1 MVKSS
6 RVVSKNFG
14 SIIKFSR
21 ENKNLSL
28 KELEDKTGISASYIN
43 RLENGERQ
51 APSVP
56 IASELADALELDL
69 AMLLDVCNNKSKSD
83 DLISIAELLLM
94 NDFKINGVNIGKE
107 AKELIVS
114 LIEKIINA
122 EWDVDTKMQDV
133 YEIGILIDAYKRA
146 YKND

>member
-1 MVKSS
+1 MAKSA

-56 IASELADALELDL
+56 IASELADALDLDL
-69 AMLLDVCNNKSKSD
+69 SMLLDACNSKSD
-83 DLISIAELLLM
+83 DIKSVAELLLT
-94 NDFKINGVNIGKE
+94 NDFTINGSIIGKE
-107 AKELIVS
+107 AKELLVS
-114 LIEKIINA
+114 LIEKIICA
-122 EWDVDTKMQDV
+122 EWNDKMQEI
-133 YEIGILIDAYKRA
+133 YEISILIDAYKKA
-146 YKND
+146 L

>member
-1 MVKSS
+1 MGKN

-14 SIIKFSR
+14 SIIKYAR
-21 ENKNLSL
+21 ESKNQSL
-28 KELEDKTGISASYIN
+28 KELEDITGISASYIN

-69 AMLLDVCNNKSKSD
+69 AMLLEVCNNKSD
-83 DLISIAELLLM
+83 DLKSIAELILT
-94 NDFKINGVNIGKE
+94 NDFTIGGIIIGKE
-107 AKELIVS
+107 AKELLVS

-122 EWDVDTKMQDV
+122 EWKDDKMQEV
-133 YEIGILIDAYKRA
+133 YEIGILIDAYKKA
-146 YKND
+146 V